1 MNDTSKKTELA
12 FIQWRYIDP
21 KRSHSTES
29 TFNPTIFI
37 LGCPAGQT
45 KKKRRGFWP
54 SAKIFGRYSV
64 AAFGRPLEWESGK
77 TSSTPTSILPSY
89 FLFGHVIFTAS

>member
-12 FIQWRYIDP
+12 FIQWHYIDP

-45 KKKRRGFWP
+45 KKKG
-54 SAKIFGRYSV
+54 GV
-64 AAFGRPLEWESGK
+64 SGHQRK
-77 TSSTPTSILPSY
+77 YLDAIALLRLGDP
-89 FLFGHVIFTAS
+89 